1 MLISQDSQMP
11 LARLLPLTLLLA
23 ILSGCASDGSSS
35 SWSDIAILPNM
46 TNVPTVHYTPD
57 GFDTPYDYY

>member
-1 MLISQDSQMP
+1 MKLAKFFLITIIVF
-11 LARLLPLTLLLA
+11 LAA
-23 ILSGCASDGSSS
+23 GCVSDGSSVD
-35 SWSDIAILPNM
+35 WSNIAILPNM